1 MRLSLFLG
9 WFIMNIVSKIPAIV
23 FMVMMLV
30 AGAGC
35 ITDSDTS
42 SLEYEI
48 SWLGTP
54 PTESKAIEM
63 KIAQE
68 VSPYSGTKYSNVT
81 LSASGDNDRIRIHA
95 VAVSSSFRYPDLYDF
110 TYRDGELIRL
120 GYLLEAIPEPVRN
133 EAIGIAVQNEE
144 ISAAFEAG
152 ANAYGTPSVKRI
164 LPETAEK
171 FYAPKTLLSVTW
183 MDSSVSALVDM
194 DKRQVVEV
202 WSGN

>member
-1 MRLSLFLG
+1 
-9 WFIMNIVSKIPAIV
+9 MNIISKIPAIV

-35 ITDSDTS
+35 IKGSDTS

-81 LSASGDNDRIRIHA
+81 LSASEDNDRIRIHA
-95 VAVSSSFRYPDLYDF
+95 VAISPSFRYPDLYDF
-110 TYRDGELIRL
+110 TYRDGKLIRL

-133 EAIGIAVQNEE
+133 EAIGIAVQNYE

-171 FYAPKTLLSVTW
+171 FYTPKTLLSVTW

-202 WSGN
+202 WIGN

>member
-1 MRLSLFLG
+1 
-9 WFIMNIVSKIPAIV
+9 MNIVSKIAATV

-35 ITDSDTS
+35 IKGYDTSSLEYEIS

-68 VSPYSGTKYSNVT
+68 VSPYSGTNYSNVT
-81 LSASGDNDRIRIHA
+81 LSASVDNDSIRIHA
-95 VAVSSSFRYPDLYDF
+95 VAISSSFRYPDLYDF
-110 TYRDGELIRL
+110 TYRDGELILL

-133 EAIGIAVQNEE
+133 EAIGIAVQNYE

-171 FYAPKTLLSVTW
+171 FYTPKTLLSVTW

-194 DKRQVVEV
+194 DNRQVVEV
-202 WSGN
+202 WIGN

>member
-1 MRLSLFLG
+1 MVY
-9 WFIMNIVSKIPAIV
+9 MNIISKIPAIV
-23 FMVMMLV
+23 FMVMMLT

-35 ITDSDTS
+35 ITRSDTS
-42 SLEYEI
+42 SPEYEI
-48 SWLGTP
+48 AWLGTP
-54 PTESKAIEM
+54 PAESKAIEM

-81 LSASGDNDRIRIHA
+81 LSGSGDNDRIRIHA
-95 VAVSSSFRYPDLYDF
+95 VAVSSSSRYPDLYDF
-110 TYRDGELIRL
+110 TYRDGELIRV

-144 ISAAFEAG
+144 ISAAFAAG
-152 ANAYGTPSVKRI
+152 ANAYSTPSVKRI

-171 FYAPKTLLSVTW
+171 FYTPKTLFSVTW
-183 MDSSVSALVDM
+183 IDSSVSALVDM
-194 DKRQVVEV
+194 DTRQVVEV